1 MLPRGRY
8 AKGLFGGSCM
18 SDSFKSTGPQPITV
32 SAMNTGKSSRHLS
45 TYIDRTVDDVYA
57 YASDPANL
65 PAWAHGLGES
75 IEEVGDH
82 WVAEFSPM
90 GRVVITFTARNEL
103 GVLDHDVTLPSGETV
118 YNPVRVI
125 VSDEGSE
132 VVFTLRRR
140 PEMSDADFERD
151 ADMVAADLAR
161 LKELMESA

>member
-1 MLPRGRY
+1 MN
-8 AKGLFGGSCM
+8 
-18 SDSFKSTGPQPITV
+18 STGKE
-32 SAMNTGKSSRHLS
+32 SHHLS
-45 TYIDRTVDDVYA
+45 TYINRTVNDVYA

-75 IEEVGDH
+75 IEKVGDH

-90 GRVVITFTARNEL
+90 GRVVITFAPRNEL
-103 GVLDHDVTLPSGETV
+103 GVLDHDVKLSSGDTV

-125 VSDEGSE
+125 ASDAGSE

-140 PEMSDADFERD
+140 AEMSDADFERD

-161 LKELMESA
+161 LKEVMESA